1 MGSAAAANK
10 TRQYKATNGGGD
22 NREAS
27 QAVNQARSYYGL
39 QQPSLGS
46 ASRITLKG
54 EIQKQKWIIFFC
66 FKIKIKIRITD
77 CEPIAFHQMTVC

>member
-27 QAVNQARSYYGL
+27 QAVSQAGL
-39 QQPSLGS
+39 IMASSSPRMGS
-46 ASRITLKG
+46 GR
-54 EIQKQKWIIFFC
+54 F
-66 FKIKIKIRITD
+66 
-77 CEPIAFHQMTVC
+77 

>member
-1 MGSAAAANK
+1 MGSTAAANK

-39 QQPSLGS
+39 QQASLGS
-46 ASRITLKG
+46 ASRITLEK
-54 EIQKQKWIIFFC
+54 EIQKQKWISFFEIFVL
-66 FKIKIKIRITD
+66 KL
-77 CEPIAFHQMTVC
+77 PIAFNQMTVC